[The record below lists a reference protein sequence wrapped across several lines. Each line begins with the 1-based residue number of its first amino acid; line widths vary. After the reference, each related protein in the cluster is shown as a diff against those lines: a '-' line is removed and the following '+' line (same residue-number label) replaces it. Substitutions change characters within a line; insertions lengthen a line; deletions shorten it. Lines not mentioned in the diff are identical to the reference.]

1 MYRDDDD
8 YADDEMTASHVESHL
23 GQSMM
28 SESIHIAPVD
38 VMAGSTHDLDQSVM
52 SHSLLD
58 FRQDHFAP
66 KSSVGG
72 TAHRWNSTQNTYG
85 LASDAIF
92 DRSPLK
98 VRVRDVHVIW
108 NLFDGYDWQT
118 TRDTISQA
126 VKDIETRAMAR
137 RPKSSSRLAAG
148 AEEEDESV
156 IGDFL
161 FNSIYIGIPA
171 NRDPRDLT
179 NAINHDI
186 DDLISETGSY
196 ATGTTVTATTNRRQS
211 SAVPRPKKLK
221 LSRSKH
227 HKMTFELAGI
237 SSDFVVFPSG
247 SGEVESSVDI
257 RIKMLE
263 VFDHVPTSTWKK
275 FATYM
280 QDAGEREVGTNMV
293 HIEVLNVKPVP
304 DLAASE
310 IVLKI
315 SVLPLRLHVDQDA
328 LDFITRFFEFKDES
342 APPSSGPS
350 NPPFIQRVEV
360 NPIRLRLDFKPKRV
374 DYGGLRSGRTTE
386 FMNFLFST
394 ELIWCC
400 VVSFSTEFPG
410 LIGWGSCST
419 IFGRRM

>member
-1 MYRDDDD
+1 MTDTIIRHENEKHGSLENLEIKKASFLIINDSVSVGRDTGNVDHKLYFEENDQIQNLTRAGFVPVGSISSASAVVNVIEDKVNQETRLEVEFRNNLLFLETCADSTQTLIQILGGLAPPAPPSKVANYRTEIIPIQDMLSSFTGNAFVSEPGPALGLQASQQIPKGGHPGEEDEYEHEFDETEGDVDDDEGEFTGNMYRDDDD

-171 NRDPRDLT
+171 NRDP
-179 NAINHDI
+179 
-186 DDLISETGSY
+186 
-196 ATGTTVTATTNRRQS
+196 GT
-211 SAVPRPKKLK
+211 
-221 LSRSKH
+221 
-227 HKMTFELAGI
+227 
-237 SSDFVVFPSG
+237 
-247 SGEVESSVDI
+247 
-257 RIKMLE
+257 
-263 VFDHVPTSTWKK
+263 
-275 FATYM
+275 
-280 QDAGEREVGTNMV
+280 
-293 HIEVLNVKPVP
+293 
-304 DLAASE
+304 
-310 IVLKI
+310 
-315 SVLPLRLHVDQDA
+315 
-328 LDFITRFFEFKDES
+328 
-342 APPSSGPS
+342 
-350 NPPFIQRVEV
+350 
-360 NPIRLRLDFKPKRV
+360 
-374 DYGGLRSGRTTE
+374 
-386 FMNFLFST
+386 
-394 ELIWCC
+394 
-400 VVSFSTEFPG
+400 
-410 LIGWGSCST
+410 
-419 IFGRRM
+419 